1 MRPAF
6 EAHVLWPTA
15 RQSVPV
21 LLVAL
26 LMGILAGQ
34 LLNVAS
40 AIIII
45 PWVLFSIPVVNGIG
59 GNLGTVLGAR
69 LSSALHLGSITPRLQ
84 GEALEDELLTG
95 VALGIITYGSLAFV
109 SIAVAP
115 ILGVEM
121 PVHLAKLGLLIALS
135 GFLLTSVVLAISML
149 SALYSFK
156 YGLDPDNV
164 VAPLTASSGD
174 IAGIMCIILA
184 LQVVGV

>member
-1 MRPAF
+1 MRLEF
-6 EAHVLWPTA
+6 DTHVLWPTA

-26 LMGILAGQ
+26 LLGILAGQ
-34 LLNVAS
+34 LLNLAS
-40 AIIII
+40 SIVII
-45 PWVLFSIPVVNGIG
+45 PWVLFSIPVINGIG

-69 LSSALHLGSITPRLQ
+69 LSSALHLGSITPKLQ
-84 GEALEDELLTG
+84 GRALEDEILTG

-109 SIAVAP
+109 SLAVAP

-121 PVHLAKLGLLIALS
+121 PVHLAKLGLLIALA

-174 IAGIMCIILA
+174 IAGIMCILLA